1 MTCVYRQ
8 FAQFGTEQTVGGSLY
23 DALHILQRRTVG
35 RDAPAE
41 LRVCGAYRLYSPF
54 EVTFRNLPHLALPV
68 GMVVSGSPDHKHTA
82 EDDGQAVVLQCSVLL
97 HGEGIGNLQPGA
109 VTIENADQSFV

>member
-8 FAQFGTEQTVGGSLY
+8 VAQFGTEQAVGGGLY
-23 DALHILQRRTVG
+23 DALHILQRGAVG
-35 RDAPAE
+35 GDAPAE
-41 LRVCGAYRLYSPF
+41 LRVNGTYGLDSPF
-54 EVTFRNLPHLALPV
+54 EVAFRNLPLLAHPIR
-68 GMVVSGSPDHKHTA
+68 MVVSGSPYHKHTA
-82 EDDGQAVVLQCSVLL
+82 EDDGQAVVLQCGVLL

>member
-8 FAQFGTEQTVGGSLY
+8 VTQFGTEQAVGGSLY
-23 DALHILQRRTVG
+23 DALHILQRGAVG
-35 RDAPAE
+35 GDAPAK
-41 LRVCGAYRLYSPF
+41 LRVNGTYGLDSPF
-54 EVTFRNLPHLALPV
+54 EVAFRNLPLLALPV

-82 EDDGQAVVLQCSVLL
+82 EDDGQAVVLQCGVLL

>member
-8 FAQFGTEQTVGGSLY
+8 FAQFWTEQAVGRSLY

-35 RDAPAE
+35 GDAPAE
-41 LRVCGAYRLYSPF
+41 LRVNGTYGLDSPF
-54 EVTFRNLPHLALPV
+54 EVAFRYLPLLALPV

>member
-8 FAQFGTEQTVGGSLY
+8 VAQFGTEQAVGSSLY
-23 DALHILQRRTVG
+23 DALHILQRGAVG
-35 RDAPAE
+35 GDAPAE
-41 LRVCGAYRLYSPF
+41 LRVNRTYGLDSPF
-54 EVTFRNLPHLALPV
+54 EVAFRNLPLLALPV

-82 EDDGQAVVLQCSVLL
+82 EDDGQAVVLQCGVLL